1 MTTSENN
8 ETEVQNDPRDN
19 MARYSK
25 EIEDDI
31 TSARK
36 LLEEYSK
43 VPSDQVI
50 AHIHAVVCLP
60 SIFPPPSALDLP
72 PIPVPSAPSTHQ
84 HR

>member
-43 VPSDQVI
+43 VPPDQVI

-60 SIFPPPSALDLP
+60 AIFPPPFPL
-72 PIPVPSAPSTHQ
+72 
-84 HR
+84 